1 MSKLTA
7 DQFMALKNKLD
18 SFNFKPQEIIE
29 LIKIIGDLREFLQN
43 SPDEVSIRKRKDL
56 LARILE
62 YMMLNQ
68 NMLLQNQHLI
78 ELLTT
83 MLNKLSID
91 KNKELEEETE
101 EELELSE
108 EEKKRRLQVV
118 MYELHKVLNPRRIA
132 GETSI
137 ENFLNNVAV
146 RGIEVARKYQGH
158 EHAVK
163 FSAHDLVNLA
173 SYRHNLVSLIAE
185 AGAKGF
191 GRGL

>member
-1 MSKLTA
+1 MAKLTA
-7 DQFMALKNKLD
+7 DQLMALKNKLNL
-18 SFNFKPQEIIE
+18 FNFKPQELLE
-29 LIKIIGDLREFLQN
+29 LAKIIGDLREFLQN
-43 SPDEVSIRKRKDL
+43 SPDEIAVRKRKNL
-56 LARILE
+56 LAKILE
-62 YMMLNQ
+62 YIILHQ
-68 NMLLQNQHLI
+68 NTLLQHPHLI
-78 ELLTT
+78 ELLNT
-83 MLNKLSID
+83 MFNNLERDN
-91 KNKELEEETE
+91 EEELE

-108 EEKKRRLQVV
+108 EEKKRRLQLA

-146 RGIEVARKYQGH
+146 RGVEVALKYQGH

-163 FSAHDLVNLA
+163 FTAHDLINLS
-173 SYRHNLVSLIAE
+173 SYRHNLVALIGE